1 VFGRLFPASTLRHP
15 FEQRILDIK
24 RRVFPEPFDWYR
36 FDSFAN
42 LTQFDKL
49 IAGGLESLARLAG
62 DEPVADIGVADGD
75 LAFLFESL
83 GCDVTAID
91 WPGTNA
97 NQMRGIELL
106 RRELGS
112 QVRILEI
119 DLDDQF
125 RLDGDRFGLVL
136 ALGLIYHLKNPFYF
150 VEKLAIHS
158 RRAVFSTRILPRG
171 TTSDPIARLTASR
184 EFEDDPTNF
193 WFFSEAGLER
203 LLDRAGWDIMARNI
217 SGDGVDDRYF
227 CLAESRIAKCRP
239 RVRLLNGWHEIENG
253 AWRWTKREFAA
264 VLEDPSQGSR
274 FEMRFRVVPE
284 ILHSPLAVEA
294 EIDGV
299 PLGPEIFVR
308 PGDHVYSRRVP
319 VQALKHVA
327 RIRLSHAFEANGREL
342 GVIVVLPPSTIVDEE
357 SGLRF
362 VS

>member
-1 VFGRLFPASTLRHP
+1 VFGRRAVRHP

-42 LTQFDKL
+42 LTQFEKL
-49 IAGGLESLARLAG
+49 IQGGLQSLVEAAG

-83 GCDVTAID
+83 GCAVTAID

-97 NQMRGIELL
+97 NQMRGLEVL

-112 QVRILEI
+112 RVRILEI

-125 RLDGDRFGLVL
+125 RLDGERFGLVL

-150 VEKLAIHS
+150 AEKLAMHS

-171 TTSDPIARLTASR
+171 TTSDAIARLTASR

-203 LLDRAGWDIMARNI
+203 LLDRAGWEITAKNVT
-217 SGDGVDDRYF
+217 GDGVDDRCF
-227 CLAESRIAKCRP
+227 CLAESRMAKRRP
-239 RVRLLNGWHEIENG
+239 TIRLLDGWHGIENG

-264 VLEDPSQGSR
+264 ILEDPSEAAR

-284 ILHSPLAVEA
+284 ILQSPLFVEA

-299 PLGPEIFVR
+299 PLGAEICASA
-308 PGDHVYSRRVP
+308 GDHVYSRPVP
-319 VQALKHVA
+319 ARASRHTV
-327 RIRLSHAFEANGREL
+327 RIRLSQAFPANGREL
-342 GVIVVLPPSTIVDEE
+342 GVIVVLPPGTIVDEE
-357 SGLRF
+357 SGMRL
-362 VS
+362 VP